1 MRIRKSELK
10 EVVQEVLF
18 ENEMEEAAVAKQKGV
33 AKGAGVLA
41 RPNEKKIT
49 QLQGGAQG
57 FSKRLNDL
65 DSVIGQLKTAKAIDA
80 GTASQISKQ
89 LTQIQKTYRAGLKRK
104 NDEWSKKGTQ

>member
-33 AKGAGVLA
+33 AKGARVGA

-89 LTQIQKTYRAGLKRK
+89 LTQVQKTYRAGLKRK

>member
-1 MRIRKSELK
+1 
-10 EVVQEVLF
+10 
-18 ENEMEEAAVAKQKGV
+18 MEEALSIRQQKIT
-33 AKGAGVLA
+33 KGARTGG

-89 LTQIQKTYRAGLKRK
+89 LTQVQKTYRAGLKRK
-104 NDEWSKKGTQ
+104 IDEWSKNGTQ

>member
-10 EVVQEVLF
+10 ALVEEVLT
-18 ENEMEEAAVAKQKGV
+18 ENEMEEAKVAKQKGV
-33 AKGAGVLA
+33 VKGARSGA

-89 LTQIQKTYRAGLKRK
+89 LTQIQKTYRAGLKK
-104 NDEWSKKGTQ
+104 KEDEWKKKGTQ